1 MKNKKNRKL
10 SATMQIGIALPLGIV
25 AGLIANYFGIETLVI
40 NWISPIGDLF
50 VKALK
55 FIAMPLIIVSLL
67 SGFTQLNDLSRLSKL
82 GGRTIV
88 AYLITTM
95 LAVVTGLLLTNILQ
109 PGRFISDSTR
119 EKLLAQYPINDTAPI
134 VNNFSLNFILDF
146 IPENFFAAAANNQNM
161 LQIIMVTILFAIATI
176 SVKEDTRKQLA
187 TLFNQL
193 NEVVMKVIDFIMY
206 LAPVGVFAL
215 MATVIV
221 KAPEMEII
229 YALLF
234 YALTVILG
242 LSILVFIFYPLVV
255 RRVNNI
261 GYKQFLKGILPAQLL
276 AISTSSSA
284 ATLPVT
290 MDCVQNNLGVKKE
303 VANFILPIGAT
314 LNMDGTSLYQAVAAL
329 FIAQVFGIDLSI
341 MAQLT
346 IVATATLASI
356 GAAAVPGAGIIMLTI
371 VLEQVGIPLAGLGL
385 ILALDRPLDML
396 RTAVNI
402 TSDAAIATVLSRTE
416 STSSYEQTTIIEQPN
431 F

>member
-25 AGLIANYFGIETLVI
+25 AGLLANYFGIETLVI

-146 IPENFFAAAANNQNM
+146 IPENFFAAAANNQNI
-161 LQIIMVTILFAIATI
+161 LQIIMVTILFAIAKI
-176 SVKEDTRKQLA
+176 SVKEDTRQQLA
-187 TLFNQL
+187 SLFNQL

-242 LSILVFIFYPLVV
+242 LSILVFVFYPLVV

-276 AISTSSSA
+276 GISTSSSA

-341 MAQLT
+341 TAQLT
-346 IVATATLASI
+346 IVATATLTSI

-416 STSSYEQTTIIEQPN
+416 STTAYKQTTIIEHHN
-431 F
+431 L